1 MIKKL
6 LYIPLDYH
14 RHAEIDSIFNSMING
29 FNTNFD
35 VQIFKNIEESI
46 LFKPDLVFMHGNAI
60 LLEECHLLKESTN
73 AFFTIW
79 VGDVRYA
86 PLPEAMNMMDI
97 ADLYLFP
104 FKGEQLKYFS
114 RILDTPCEYLFE
126 VFDDRQVREVKEI
139 SSGRIVFVGNVYEH
153 FPGGE
158 ERISLV
164 KFIGKY
170 VPELE
175 YYGSFPYADIS
186 VKGRIDF
193 SEVPDLYNSSYLTIA
208 HNNRNDIDG
217 YFTHRNLIAL
227 ASGSCVLMKYFP
239 GIEESFTNWDHC
251 VYYKTNY
258 ELLDV
263 IEFLKR
269 NPSIRNKIA
278 KSGNSYV
285 RENYLNANFSH
296 RYNEILK
303 RII

>member
-1 MIKKL
+1 MRKKL
-6 LYIPLDYH
+6 LYIPLDYC
-14 RHAEIDSIFNSMING
+14 RHAESDSIFNSMLSG
-29 FNTNFD
+29 FNTQFEAR
-35 VQIFKNIEESI
+35 VFKNMEEST
-46 LFKPDLVFMHGNAI
+46 LFNPDLVYMHGNAI
-60 LLEECHLLKESTN
+60 SIEECHLLKKSTN

-86 PLPEAMNMMDI
+86 PLPEAMSMIDVAN
-97 ADLYLFP
+97 LYLFP
-104 FKGEQLKYFS
+104 FKGEQLKSFS
-114 RILDTPCEYLFE
+114 RILNTPCEYLFE
-126 VFDDRQVREVKEI
+126 VFDDRQIRDVKEI

-170 VPELE
+170 TPELE
-175 YYGSFPYADIS
+175 YYGSFPYESNSA
-186 VKGRIDF
+186 KGGIDF
-193 SEVPDLYNSSYLTIA
+193 SNVPDLYNSSYLTIA

-239 GIEESFTNWDHC
+239 GIEEFFINWEHC

-269 NPSIRNKIA
+269 NPDIRNKIA
-278 KSGNSYV
+278 KSGNTYV
-285 RENYLNANFSH
+285 RENYLNANFAYK
-296 RYNEILK
+296 YNEILNK
-303 RII
+303 I